1 MKHVSGTSKVLNML
15 NHALDG
21 AVHECPKRGE
31 E

>member
-1 MKHVSGTSKVLNML
+1 MKQVSGTSKVLNMV

-21 AVHECPKRGE
+21 AVHECPKRDE